1 MAREIQDHYFRQAKR
16 EGYLSRAAY
25 KLIEIDDRKKILSP
39 GARVLDCGSAPGSW
53 LQVASQRIGPA
64 GLVIGIDLKPITHQF
79 PIDNVRTLVGD
90 LRDLPTAMILP
101 EAGPPEV
108 APPENTTSEAGPDEA
123 APPEVALP
131 EGAPEKPGTSVGALP
146 GAEEGPGRPH
156 PRNHPRNHPR
166 KCPRKRPGTPLFTV
180 ILSDTAPSTTGDHT
194 IDHHQS
200 VRLCQ
205 SLLDRCADL
214 LAPGGRLVMKV
225 FEGEAY
231 PDLLARCRRLFDSAK
246 GFRPKASRG
255 ESREMYI
262 IARDYRGHAVE
273 PSPVDIESP
282 PRRRRPSPGW
292 GSDEG

>member
-39 GARVLDCGSAPGSW
+39 GARVLDCGAAPGSW
-53 LQVASQRIGPA
+53 LQVVSQRIGPS
-64 GLVIGIDLKPITHQF
+64 GLVVGIDLKPITHQF

-90 LRDLPTAMILP
+90 LRDIPISALLPQA
-101 EAGPPEV
+101 
-108 APPENTTSEAGPDEA
+108 
-123 APPEVALP
+123 
-131 EGAPEKPGTSVGALP
+131 
-146 GAEEGPGRPH
+146 RPS
-156 PRNHPRNHPR
+156 
-166 KCPRKRPGTPLFTV
+166 LFTV
-180 ILSDTAPSTTGDHT
+180 ILSDMAPSTTGDHT

-205 SLLDRCADL
+205 ALLDRCRDL
-214 LAPGGRLVMKV
+214 LADGGNLVMKV

-231 PDLLARCRRLFDSAK
+231 PDLLARGRRLFDSAR

-262 IARDYRGHAVE
+262 IAHGYRGRDAE
-273 PSPVDIESP
+273 PLPNDAESP
-282 PRRRRPSPGW
+282 PRRRLSSGW
-292 GSDEG
+292 ASDER